1 MPLEP
6 LQTDETLDKPVPKE
20 RDMDTVML
28 FGCGA
33 FVAGAVTIYL
43 LSIWP
48 FFVWPDVHR
57 LRTLALC
64 IAAGL
69 APALIV
75 AAISTRRFGLPGA
88 CGAIG
93 GALTTAIFLYLR
105 LQQAFIASAAKQDKP
120 PDYPALLQ
128 GLVPL
133 VWVLTVA
140 LVAVL
145 LLPKGELPSAE
156 E

>member
-6 LQTDETLDKPVPKE
+6 LQTDEKLDKPVPKE

-33 FVAGAVTIYL
+33 FVAGAITTYL

-48 FFVWPDVHR
+48 FFAWPEVHR
-57 LRTLALC
+57 LRVLILG
-64 IAAGL
+64 IGAGL
-69 APALIV
+69 VPALIV
-75 AAISTRRFGLPGA
+75 SAIVTRRFGLPGA
-88 CGAIG
+88 CGVVG

-105 LQQAFIASAAKQDKP
+105 LQQAFIAAAAKQDTR
-120 PDYPALLQ
+120 PDYPPLLQ

-133 VWVLTVA
+133 AWVLSVA

-145 LLPKGELPSAE
+145 LLPKGELPSKE

>member
-6 LQTDETLDKPVPKE
+6 LLTDEKLDKPVPKE

-28 FGCGA
+28 FGCGS
-33 FVAGAVTIYL
+33 FVAGAITIYL

-48 FFVWPDVHR
+48 FFAWPEVHQ
-57 LRTLALC
+57 LRTLAL
-64 IAAGL
+64 ASGAGL
-69 APALIV
+69 LPALLV
-75 AAISTRRFGLPGA
+75 AAVATRRFGLPGA
-88 CGAIG
+88 CGTVG

-105 LQQAFIASAAKQDKP
+105 LQQAFIAAAAQQDKR
-120 PDYPALLQ
+120 PDYPPLLQ

-133 VWVLTVA
+133 VWVLAVA

-145 LLPKGELPSAE
+145 LLPKGELPSE
-156 E
+156 EE

>member
-1 MPLEP
+1 
-6 LQTDETLDKPVPKE
+6 
-20 RDMDTVML
+20 MDTVML
-28 FGCGA
+28 FGCGS
-33 FVAGAVTIYL
+33 FVAGAITIYL

-48 FFVWPDVHR
+48 FFVWPEVHR
-57 LRTLALC
+57 LATLLKG

-69 APALIV
+69 LPALLVTTI
-75 AAISTRRFGLPGA
+75 ATRRFGLPGA
-88 CGAIG
+88 CGVVG

-120 PDYPALLQ
+120 PDYPPLLQ

-133 VWVLTVA
+133 AWVLAIA

-145 LLPKGELPSAE
+145 LLPKGELPSKE